1 MIGTIEKIKNSVL
14 LKCST
19 LNDEIISKTLVD
31 VINTRIYRFSEEMV
45 SLVGGALEED
55 ALRDKTAE
63 IIKTPIIKKIKRKL
77 FIDSLALQI
86 TNDTFIE
93 DYANEKIKMD
103 KLKKTYIK
111 ELENNKSSNQL
122 NMTEDLNLSEII
134 NDLRIYVDKEII
146 PKIEEN
152 KFMSDAA
159 KKLVSDLKDN
169 LEKDLKQMISD
180 ADNNYLNILVIELE
194 KEIKPERDFIFTYS
208 GIDLLTKRYLIQDY
222 NRKPLELPQQM
233 FMGIAMH
240 LAIPEEKQNRLMWAK
255 KFYDVLSSLK
265 ATMATPTMSNARKPF
280 YQLSSC
286 FIDTVEDSLKGIY
299 KSLDNFAEVSKFGG
313 GMGIYIGKIRAIGST
328 IRGFKGAS
336 GGVIPWIK
344 LFNDTAVA
352 VDQLGVRNGSV
363 AIWLDAWHK
372 EVPEFLQ
379 LRTNNGDDRKK
390 AHDVFPG
397 LCYPDLFWR
406 LAEEDIDANWYMMCP
421 HEIKNVKGYS
431 LEDFYGEEWE
441 KRYYDCVNDERI
453 DKRIMSVKD
462 IVRLIIKSVAETGTP
477 FAFYRDTANKMNPNK
492 HAGMIYSSNLCTEIM
507 QNMSPMDI
515 QTTEVINE
523 NGDSI
528 IVEKTKAGDFVVCNL
543 SSIVLGN
550 VNVNNDKEIEY
561 VIETQIRAM
570 DNVIDLNYYSVP
582 FAEVTN
588 KKYRAIGLGTSGY
601 HHMLANNKIHWNE
614 EKHLEFTDEVYEK
627 INYYAINASMKI
639 AKEKG
644 KYSCFEGSDWHN
656 GNYFDLR
663 NYTSEKWN
671 KLKDDVKKYG
681 LRNGYLFAVAPNG
694 STATIAG
701 TSEGVD
707 PVMARFWLEE
717 KKGSIVPK
725 TAPNL
730 SWDNFWYYNSA
741 YNANQ
746 QLCVKI
752 NGIRQRHIDQGQS
765 FNLYITTEYT
775 MRQIM
780 NLYISACKCGVKSIY
795 YVRSKSLEIEECESC
810 SA

>member
-1 MIGTIEKIKNSVL
+1 MK
-14 LKCST
+14 
-19 LNDEIISKTLVD
+19 
-31 VINTRIYRFSEEMV
+31 VINLDNICQK
-45 SLVGGALEED
+45 A
-55 ALRDKTAE
+55 
-63 IIKTPIIKKIKRKL
+63 
-77 FIDSLALQI
+77 IDGIDDLQGI
-86 TNDTFIE
+86 
-93 DYANEKIKMD
+93 
-103 KLKKTYIK
+103 YIK
-111 ELENNKSSNQL
+111 EKLIESCKNIIRESMDSEGIRDSVIQAALEL
-122 NMTEDLNLSEII
+122 TTEQEPKWQ
-134 NDLRIYVDKEII
+134 YVA
-146 PKIEEN
+146 
-152 KFMSDAA
+152 S
-159 KKLVSDLKDN
+159 KLYVYRLYDEVRRNRGIN
-169 LEKDLKQMISD
+169 LEIKPYSKFYQFISEMTD
-180 ADNNYLNILVIELE
+180 KNLYGKYILESYTQAEIEELE
-194 KEIKPERDFIFTYS
+194 KEIRPERDFIFTYS

-240 LAIPEEKQNRLMWAK
+240 LAIPEKKEDRVMWAK
-255 KFYDVLSSLK
+255 RFYDVLSSLK

-313 GMGIYIGKIRAIGST
+313 GMGIYIGKIRAMGSA

-390 AHDVFPG
+390 AHDIFPG
-397 LCYPDLFWR
+397 ICYPNLFWK

-421 HEIKNVKGYS
+421 HEIKSVKGYS

-441 KRYYDCVNDERI
+441 ERYYDCVNDERI
-453 DKRIMSVKD
+453 DKRVMSVKD
-462 IVRLIIKSVAETGTP
+462 IVRLIIKSAAETGTP
-477 FAFYRDTANKMNPNK
+477 FAFYRDTVNKMNPNK
-492 HAGMIYSSNLCTEIM
+492 HKGMIYSSNLCTEIM

-515 QTTEVINE
+515 QKITMYDE
-523 NGDSI
+523 NGDTI

-543 SSIVLGN
+543 SSVVLGN
-550 VNVNNDKEIEY
+550 VDVNSDEEIEY
-561 VIETQIRAM
+561 VVETQIRAM

-601 HHMLANNKIHWNE
+601 HHMLANNKIHWND
-614 EKHLEFTDEVYEK
+614 EKHLEFTDKVYEK
-627 INYYAINASMKI
+627 INYYAIKASMNI
-639 AKEKG
+639 SREKG
-644 KYSCFEGSDWHN
+644 EYSCFKGSDWDN
-656 GNYFDLR
+656 GNYFKLR
-663 NYTSEKWN
+663 EYNSEEWI
-671 KLKDDVKKYG
+671 KLQNDIKEYG

-730 SWDNFWYYNSA
+730 SWENFWFYNSA
-741 YNANQ
+741 YNTDQ
-746 QLCVKI
+746 TLSLKI

-765 FNLYITTEYT
+765 FNLYITTDFT

-780 NLYISACKCGVKSIY
+780 NLYITACKCGVKSIY
-795 YVRSKSLEIEECESC
+795 YVRSKSLEVEECESC